1 MRTPPS
7 RRQVTAARTAGAA
20 RWNVVRKALLA
31 AGPLSSALYVIA
43 TDVVGAARWDHYH
56 RAQRMVSDLFAVGS
70 PARPVLNDLM
80 KAYTALTVAFGAG
93 VWASAGTQRALRV
106 SGGMLAGYGVSN
118 IVAGFFPLELDDDA
132 SVPMH
137 VVVTNAQLVLML
149 GAMGSAAAG
158 LHGRLRG
165 YCIAS
170 LITSVAMGAGAFAA
184 APRGP
189 SLVLGVGERISI
201 GAFLLWTAVLAVALW
216 RSPGAGNRSG
226 GTPYVTG

>member
-7 RRQVTAARTAGAA
+7 RRQVTTARIAGSA
-20 RWNVVRKALLA
+20 RWDVVRKALLA

-43 TDVVGAARWDHYH
+43 TDVVRAARWDHYH
-56 RAQRMVSDLFAVGS
+56 RTQRMVSDLFAIGS

-93 VWASAGTQRALRV
+93 VWA
-106 SGGMLAGYGVSN
+106 
-118 IVAGFFPLELDDDA
+118 
-132 SVPMH
+132 
-137 VVVTNAQLVLML
+137 
-149 GAMGSAAAG
+149 AAAG

-170 LITSVAMGAGAFAA
+170 LITSVAMGTGAFAA
-184 APRGP
+184 APHGP

-201 GAFLLWTAVLAVALW
+201 GAFLLWAAVLAVALW

-226 GTPYVTG
+226 GTPHVTG